1 MKTTQLLRLIS
12 IINSLFIIPAC
23 SAQNPSENLME
34 EVLEDLSVN
43 NDINNSVNSLNWE
56 NELEELSNR
65 LQEPVNLNSAT
76 REQLEQFPF
85 LSDIQ
90 IEHLLAYIYIHG
102 QMETIYEL
110 QLVEELDRQTIQY
123 LLPFVCIKAI
133 NNEPAFRWKTM
144 LKDAGR
150 YGKNEVL
157 TRLDIPFYKRKG
169 YEHTYLGPSVYNSV
183 KYTFRYR
190 DQLYAGGVAEKDA
203 GEPFAALH
211 NSYGYDYYSF
221 YLLLQNC
228 GRLKSLAVGN
238 YRLSFGQGLVMSTDY
253 LMGKTIYA
261 SSFNNRSTGIKR
273 HSSTDEYNYFR
284 GVATTVALT
293 KRLSVSAFYSHRNM
307 DGVVTDGEITS
318 VYKTGLHRSRKE
330 ADKKNLLTSQLT
342 GGNVSY
348 QQNHIRLGITG
359 VYYVF
364 NRPYEPELT
373 GYSKYNIHG
382 NHFYNLGIDYA
393 YRWRRFSFQ
402 GETAIG
408 KQGWASLNRLQYSP
422 VQDIQFMLIHRFY
435 SYDYWAMYAHS
446 FGEGSTVQNEQ
457 GYYVGLETTPFSHW
471 RFFVSFDL
479 FSFPWKK
486 YRINKP
492 SRGTDGLIQATF
504 TPRTNLSMYLKYRYK
519 QKERDL
525 TGSKGTLTLPIFHH
539 QLRYRLNY
547 SLNDVFSS
555 RTTLDYNHFHSQDR
569 AATKGYQVTQMI
581 SSQLPW
587 TRLFADVQGSYFCT
601 DDYDSRVYVSEKGL
615 LYTFYTPSF
624 QGRGFRC
631 AVRLRYE
638 LNKHWL
644 FITKFGETIYLNR
657 NEIGSGN
664 DLIYGNKKADIQ
676 MQLRIKFYCIF
687 VCQKIIKEYENKW
700 MIKLLLTE
708 CLMSGMHNL
717 YILHTIL

>member
-133 NNEPAFRWKTM
+133 NNEPAFRWKTI

-211 NSYGYDYYSF
+211 NRYGYDYYSF

-228 GRLKSLAVGN
+228 GRLKLLAVGN

-261 SSFNNRSTGIKR
+261 SSFNNRSTGIKK

-676 MQLRIKFYCIF
+676 MQLRIKF
-687 VCQKIIKEYENKW
+687 
-700 MIKLLLTE
+700 
-708 CLMSGMHNL
+708 
-717 YILHTIL
+717 

>member
-23 SAQNPSENLME
+23 SAQNPSENLIE

-183 KYTFRYR
+183 KYTFRYC

-211 NSYGYDYYSF
+211 NRYGYDYYSF

-261 SSFNNRSTGIKR
+261 SSFNNRSAGIKR

-615 LYTFYTPSF
+615 LYTFYIPSF

-676 MQLRIKFYCIF
+676 MQLRIKF
-687 VCQKIIKEYENKW
+687 
-700 MIKLLLTE
+700 
-708 CLMSGMHNL
+708 
-717 YILHTIL
+717 

>member
-23 SAQNPSENLME
+23 SAQNPSENLIE

-211 NSYGYDYYSF
+211 NRYGYDYYSF

-261 SSFNNRSTGIKR
+261 SSFNNRSAGIKR

-486 YRINKP
+486 YRINIP

-525 TGSKGTLTLPIFHH
+525 TGSKVTLTLPIFHH

-676 MQLRIKFYCIF
+676 MQLRIKFF
-687 VCQKIIKEYENKW
+687 GN
-700 MIKLLLTE
+700 
-708 CLMSGMHNL
+708 SGRFL
-717 YILHTIL
+717 

>member
-1 MKTTQLLRLIS
+1 MKTIQLLRLIS

-211 NSYGYDYYSF
+211 NRYGYDYYSF

-676 MQLRIKFYCIF
+676 MQLRIKF
-687 VCQKIIKEYENKW
+687 
-700 MIKLLLTE
+700 
-708 CLMSGMHNL
+708 
-717 YILHTIL
+717 

>member
-1 MKTTQLLRLIS
+1 
-12 IINSLFIIPAC
+12 
-23 SAQNPSENLME
+23 ME

-211 NSYGYDYYSF
+211 NRYGYDYYSF

-228 GRLKSLAVGN
+228 GRLKLLAVGN

-261 SSFNNRSTGIKR
+261 SSFNNRSTGIKK

-307 DGVVTDGEITS
+307 DGFVTDGEITS

-382 NHFYNLGIDYA
+382 NHIYNLGLDYA

-676 MQLRIKFYCIF
+676 MQLRIKF
-687 VCQKIIKEYENKW
+687 
-700 MIKLLLTE
+700 
-708 CLMSGMHNL
+708 
-717 YILHTIL
+717 

>member
-1 MKTTQLLRLIS
+1 MSVKRQEKIHILLMKTTQLLRLIS

-211 NSYGYDYYSF
+211 NRYGYDYYSF

-261 SSFNNRSTGIKR
+261 SSFNNRSAGIKR

-676 MQLRIKFYCIF
+676 MQLRIKF
-687 VCQKIIKEYENKW
+687 
-700 MIKLLLTE
+700 
-708 CLMSGMHNL
+708 
-717 YILHTIL
+717 

>member
-1 MKTTQLLRLIS
+1 
-12 IINSLFIIPAC
+12 
-23 SAQNPSENLME
+23 ME

-211 NSYGYDYYSF
+211 NRYGYDYYSF

-228 GRLKSLAVGN
+228 GRLKLLAVGN

-261 SSFNNRSTGIKR
+261 SSFNNRSTGIKK

-504 TPRTNLSMYLKYRYK
+504 PPRTNLSMYLKYRYK

-676 MQLRIKFYCIF
+676 MQLRIKF
-687 VCQKIIKEYENKW
+687 
-700 MIKLLLTE
+700 
-708 CLMSGMHNL
+708 
-717 YILHTIL
+717 

>member
-23 SAQNPSENLME
+23 SAQNPSENLIE

-211 NSYGYDYYSF
+211 NRYGYDYYSF

-615 LYTFYTPSF
+615 LYTFYIPSF

-676 MQLRIKFYCIF
+676 MQLRIKF
-687 VCQKIIKEYENKW
+687 
-700 MIKLLLTE
+700 
-708 CLMSGMHNL
+708 
-717 YILHTIL
+717 

>member
-1 MKTTQLLRLIS
+1 
-12 IINSLFIIPAC
+12 
-23 SAQNPSENLME
+23 ME

-43 NDINNSVNSLNWE
+43 NDINKTVNSLNWE

-211 NSYGYDYYSF
+211 NRYGYDYYSF

-676 MQLRIKFYCIF
+676 MQLRIKF
-687 VCQKIIKEYENKW
+687 
-700 MIKLLLTE
+700 
-708 CLMSGMHNL
+708 
-717 YILHTIL
+717 

>member
-23 SAQNPSENLME
+23 STQNPSENLME

-676 MQLRIKFYCIF
+676 MQLRIKF
-687 VCQKIIKEYENKW
+687 
-700 MIKLLLTE
+700 
-708 CLMSGMHNL
+708 
-717 YILHTIL
+717 

>member
-23 SAQNPSENLME
+23 SAQNPSENLIE

-211 NSYGYDYYSF
+211 NRYGYDYYSF

-253 LMGKTIYA
+253 LMGKTIYE
-261 SSFNNRSTGIKR
+261 SSFNNRSAGIKR

-615 LYTFYTPSF
+615 LYTFYIPSF

-676 MQLRIKFYCIF
+676 MQLRIKF
-687 VCQKIIKEYENKW
+687 
-700 MIKLLLTE
+700 
-708 CLMSGMHNL
+708 
-717 YILHTIL
+717 

>member
-1 MKTTQLLRLIS
+1 
-12 IINSLFIIPAC
+12 
-23 SAQNPSENLME
+23 ME

-569 AATKGYQVTQMI
+569 AANKGYQVTQMI

-587 TRLFADVQGSYFCT
+587 ARLFADVQGSYFCT

-664 DLIYGNKKADIQ
+664 DLIYGNKKADVQ
-676 MQLRIKFYCIF
+676 MQLRIKF
-687 VCQKIIKEYENKW
+687 
-700 MIKLLLTE
+700 
-708 CLMSGMHNL
+708 
-717 YILHTIL
+717 

>member
-23 SAQNPSENLME
+23 SAQNPSENLIE

-211 NSYGYDYYSF
+211 NRYGYDYYSF

-228 GRLKSLAVGN
+228 GRVKSLAVGN

-261 SSFNNRSTGIKR
+261 SSFNNRSAGIKR

-479 FSFPWKK
+479 FSFPWWR
-486 YRINKP
+486 YRISKASKGVDLLFQANYVP
-492 SRGTDGLIQATF
+492 SKTVD
-504 TPRTNLSMYLKYRYK
+504 MYVNYRYK
-519 QKERDL
+519 QKERDV
-525 TGSKGTLTLPIFHH
+525 TGTQGKVILPTYHH
-539 QLRYRLNY
+539 RLRYRLNY
-547 SLNDVFSS
+547 LPCSSLSL
-555 RTTLDYNHFHSQDR
+555 RTTVDYNHFHSSGKTAGQ
-569 AATKGYQVTQMI
+569 GYQLTQTAGWK
-581 SSQLPW
+581 LPW
-587 TRLFADVQGSYFCT
+587 LPLTAELQGSYFHT
-601 DDYDSRVYVSEKGL
+601 DDYDSRIYIYEKGL
-615 LYTFYTPSF
+615 LYSFYTPSF
-624 QGRGFRC
+624 QGEGICLAIYFR
-631 AVRLRYE
+631 YDM
-638 LNKHWL
+638 NKHWTAIAKL
-644 FITKFGETIYLNR
+644 GQTTYFDR
-657 NEIGSGN
+657 DEIGSGN
-664 DLIYGNKKADIQ
+664 DLIRGNKKTDVQ
-676 MQLRIKFYCIF
+676 MQLRLKF
-687 VCQKIIKEYENKW
+687 
-700 MIKLLLTE
+700 
-708 CLMSGMHNL
+708 
-717 YILHTIL
+717 

>member
-1 MKTTQLLRLIS
+1 
-12 IINSLFIIPAC
+12 
-23 SAQNPSENLME
+23 ME

-211 NSYGYDYYSF
+211 NRYGYDYYSF

-525 TGSKGTLTLPIFHH
+525 TVSKGTLTLPIFHH

-676 MQLRIKFYCIF
+676 MQLRIKF
-687 VCQKIIKEYENKW
+687 
-700 MIKLLLTE
+700 
-708 CLMSGMHNL
+708 
-717 YILHTIL
+717 

>member
-1 MKTTQLLRLIS
+1 
-12 IINSLFIIPAC
+12 
-23 SAQNPSENLME
+23 ME

-169 YEHTYLGPSVYNSV
+169 YEHTYLGPYVYNSV

-676 MQLRIKFYCIF
+676 MQLRIKF
-687 VCQKIIKEYENKW
+687 
-700 MIKLLLTE
+700 
-708 CLMSGMHNL
+708 
-717 YILHTIL
+717 

>member
-1 MKTTQLLRLIS
+1 MKTIQLLRLIS
-12 IINSLFIIPAC
+12 IINSLLIIPAC

-228 GRLKSLAVGN
+228 GRLKLLAVGN

-676 MQLRIKFYCIF
+676 MQLRIKF
-687 VCQKIIKEYENKW
+687 
-700 MIKLLLTE
+700 
-708 CLMSGMHNL
+708 
-717 YILHTIL
+717 

>member
-1 MKTTQLLRLIS
+1 MKTTQLFRLIS

-23 SAQNPSENLME
+23 SAQNPSQSLIEDIF
-34 EVLEDLSVN
+34 EDLSVN
-43 NDINNSVNSLNWE
+43 NSVDNAVNEPNWE
-56 NELEELSNR
+56 NELEELSVR
-65 LQEPVNLNSAT
+65 LHEPVDLNRAT
-76 REQLEQFPF
+76 RQQLEQFPF

-90 IEHLLAYIYIHG
+90 IEHLLAYIYVHG
-102 QMETIYEL
+102 QMKTLYEL
-110 QLVEELDRQTIQY
+110 QLIEDMDRQTIQY

-133 NNEPAFRWKTM
+133 NNESSFRWKTM
-144 LKDAGR
+144 LKSAMK
-150 YGKNEVL
+150 YGKNEVI
-157 TRLDIPFYKRKG
+157 TRIDIPFYKRKG
-169 YEHTYLGPSVYNSV
+169 YEHTYLGTSVYNSV

-211 NSYGYDYYSF
+211 NRYGYDYYSF

-261 SSFNNRSTGIKR
+261 SSFNNRSAGIKR

-422 VQDIQFMLIHRFY
+422 VQDIQFILIHRFY

-676 MQLRIKFYCIF
+676 MQLRIKF
-687 VCQKIIKEYENKW
+687 
-700 MIKLLLTE
+700 
-708 CLMSGMHNL
+708 
-717 YILHTIL
+717 

>member
-657 NEIGSGN
+657 NEIGSGY

-676 MQLRIKFYCIF
+676 MQLRIKF
-687 VCQKIIKEYENKW
+687 
-700 MIKLLLTE
+700 
-708 CLMSGMHNL
+708 
-717 YILHTIL
+717 

>member
-12 IINSLFIIPAC
+12 IINILFIIPAC

-211 NSYGYDYYSF
+211 NRYGYDYYSF

-228 GRLKSLAVGN
+228 GRLKLLAVGN

-261 SSFNNRSTGIKR
+261 SSFNNRSTGIKK

-676 MQLRIKFYCIF
+676 MQLRIKF
-687 VCQKIIKEYENKW
+687 
-700 MIKLLLTE
+700 
-708 CLMSGMHNL
+708 
-717 YILHTIL
+717 

>member
-85 LSDIQ
+85 LSDIH

-348 QQNHIRLGITG
+348 QQNHIRLGING

-676 MQLRIKFYCIF
+676 MQLRIKF
-687 VCQKIIKEYENKW
+687 
-700 MIKLLLTE
+700 
-708 CLMSGMHNL
+708 
-717 YILHTIL
+717 

>member
-1 MKTTQLLRLIS
+1 
-12 IINSLFIIPAC
+12 
-23 SAQNPSENLME
+23 ME

-102 QMETIYEL
+102 QVETIYEL

-211 NSYGYDYYSF
+211 NRYGYDYYSF

-261 SSFNNRSTGIKR
+261 SSFNNRSTGIKK

-676 MQLRIKFYCIF
+676 MQLRIKF
-687 VCQKIIKEYENKW
+687 
-700 MIKLLLTE
+700 
-708 CLMSGMHNL
+708 
-717 YILHTIL
+717 

>member
-1 MKTTQLLRLIS
+1 
-12 IINSLFIIPAC
+12 
-23 SAQNPSENLME
+23 ME

-211 NSYGYDYYSF
+211 NRYGYDYYSF

-228 GRLKSLAVGN
+228 GRLRLLAVGN

-261 SSFNNRSTGIKR
+261 SSFNNRSTGIKK

-359 VYYVF
+359 GYYVF

-676 MQLRIKFYCIF
+676 MQLRIKF
-687 VCQKIIKEYENKW
+687 
-700 MIKLLLTE
+700 
-708 CLMSGMHNL
+708 
-717 YILHTIL
+717 

>member
-1 MKTTQLLRLIS
+1 
-12 IINSLFIIPAC
+12 
-23 SAQNPSENLME
+23 ME

-211 NSYGYDYYSF
+211 NRYGYDYYSF

-422 VQDIQFMLIHRFY
+422 VQDIQFILIHRFY

-676 MQLRIKFYCIF
+676 MQLRIKF
-687 VCQKIIKEYENKW
+687 
-700 MIKLLLTE
+700 
-708 CLMSGMHNL
+708 
-717 YILHTIL
+717 

>member
-1 MKTTQLLRLIS
+1 
-12 IINSLFIIPAC
+12 
-23 SAQNPSENLME
+23 ME

-471 RFFVSFDL
+471 SFFVSFDL

-676 MQLRIKFYCIF
+676 MQLRIKF
-687 VCQKIIKEYENKW
+687 
-700 MIKLLLTE
+700 
-708 CLMSGMHNL
+708 
-717 YILHTIL
+717 

>member
-1 MKTTQLLRLIS
+1 
-12 IINSLFIIPAC
+12 
-23 SAQNPSENLME
+23 ME

-261 SSFNNRSTGIKR
+261 SSFNNRSTGIKK

-457 GYYVGLETTPFSHW
+457 GYYVGLETTPFSRW

-676 MQLRIKFYCIF
+676 MQLRIKF
-687 VCQKIIKEYENKW
+687 
-700 MIKLLLTE
+700 
-708 CLMSGMHNL
+708 
-717 YILHTIL
+717 

>member
-1 MKTTQLLRLIS
+1 
-12 IINSLFIIPAC
+12 
-23 SAQNPSENLME
+23 ME

-261 SSFNNRSTGIKR
+261 SSFNNRSTGIKK
-273 HSSTDEYNYFR
+273 HSSTDEYNYFH

-676 MQLRIKFYCIF
+676 MQLRIKF
-687 VCQKIIKEYENKW
+687 
-700 MIKLLLTE
+700 
-708 CLMSGMHNL
+708 
-717 YILHTIL
+717 

>member
-402 GETAIG
+402 GETAIV

-676 MQLRIKFYCIF
+676 MQLRIKF
-687 VCQKIIKEYENKW
+687 
-700 MIKLLLTE
+700 
-708 CLMSGMHNL
+708 
-717 YILHTIL
+717 